1 MTDAG
6 ATAPPVEGGLD
17 EPAEL
22 EPEQGSLALASPED
36 THGRAEWE
44 EAAAA
49 VLRKAR
55 RLTDEDED
63 AQVWQKLTRPTLDGI
78 GVTPL
83 GTRDLLDDLQTS
95 GRPTRGGA
103 WDIRAHL
110 GVVDAKAAHEEAMT
124 DLENGV
130 TSLWL
135 RLEPDAD
142 LDTLLEGVFLDLA
155 PVVLDA
161 PTDPMAAAM
170 ALLTRAEDIE
180 LHPATNL
187 GIPAEKVTAA
197 AAGLAY
203 GNGVLGFVVD
213 ATTVH
218 DRGASDVQELAHSMH
233 VAATYLRSLTGDGIM
248 LEDAAALVEFRYAAT
263 DEQFPTIAKL
273 RAARRLWA
281 RVLELSGAP
290 AGSTTPD
297 APARSHEP
305 ADDERLRPVG
315 QHAAHHRG
323 GVRGGRRGRRRGHRA
338 AVRQPARPSGR
349 LRPPDRPQHQLA
361 AHLRVPSRPGRRPGR
376 WLVRRGEAHRRPR
389 RRRVGAVRAAG
400 RAARTW
406 RRWSRRPRPSATSRS
421 PPGAGR

>member
-1 MTDAG
+1 MTDV
-6 ATAPPVEGGLD
+6 TIEGGLD

-36 THGRAEWE
+36 THGRADWE
-44 EAAAA
+44 SAAAA

-55 RLTDEDED
+55 RLTHEDD
-63 AQVWQKLTRPTLDGI
+63 DSLVWQKLTRPTLDGI

-83 GTRDLLDDLQTS
+83 GTPDLLDGLQTS
-95 GRPTRGGA
+95 GRPTRSGD

-110 GVVDAKAAHEEAMT
+110 GVVDATSAHEEAMT

-142 LDTLLEGVFLDLA
+142 LDTLLDGVFLDLA

-218 DRGASDVQELAHSMH
+218 DRGASDVQELAYSMK
-233 VAATYLRSLTGDGIM
+233 VAATYLRSLTGDGLT

-281 RVLELSGAP
+281 RVLELSGADP
-290 AGSTTPD
+290 T
-297 APARSHEP
+297 APARAAPARGHQP

-315 QHAAHHRG
+315 QHAAHHR
-323 GVRGGRRGRRRGHRA
+323 RRLRGRRRRRRRGHRA
-338 AVRQPARPSGR
+338 ARSTARS
-349 LRPPDRPQHQLA
+349 
-361 AHLRVPSRPGRRPGR
+361 
-376 WLVRRGEAHRRPR
+376 
-389 RRRVGAVRAAG
+389 
-400 RAARTW
+400 AART
-406 RRWSRRPRPSATSRS
+406 PSAAGS
-421 PPGAGR
+421 PATPARC